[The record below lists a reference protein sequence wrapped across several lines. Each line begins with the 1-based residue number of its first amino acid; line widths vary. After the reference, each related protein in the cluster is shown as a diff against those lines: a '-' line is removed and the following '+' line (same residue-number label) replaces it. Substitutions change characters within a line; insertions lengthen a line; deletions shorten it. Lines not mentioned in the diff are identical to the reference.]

1 MPNCQMSDELY
12 SSSRHN
18 WSVFPPSES
27 SSELLK
33 WGSPERQHSEHSMF
47 GFEYTPRIIAGHL
60 TRDKWH
66 NNTLPQFLP
75 LYDEDGNS
83 TSPMQWLGG
92 LSELI
97 SVLNNS
103 TITQFLAIL
112 CIYLISMFVILL
124 WKSTVEVNRMWVVS
138 IYRYV
143 KPSGPSQERLR
154 IGNGKPFCSIGV
166 ADSGHFLFSVA
177 TGTSDA
183 GGGLCHCGLESG
195 VRASG
200 FQHGLSW

>member
-1 MPNCQMSDELY
+1 MC
-12 SSSRHN
+12 
-18 WSVFPPSES
+18 
-27 SSELLK
+27 
-33 WGSPERQHSEHSMF
+33 
-47 GFEYTPRIIAGHL
+47 
-60 TRDKWH
+60 
-66 NNTLPQFLP
+66 
-75 LYDEDGNS
+75 
-83 TSPMQWLGG
+83 
-92 LSELI
+92 
-97 SVLNNS
+97 
-103 TITQFLAIL
+103 
-112 CIYLISMFVILL
+112 
-124 WKSTVEVNRMWVVS
+124 VVS

-154 IGNGKPFCSIGV
+154 IGNEKPFCSIGV